1 MKRRAY
7 QTEALRGMQEFR
19 SFFLLWRRQGG
30 KSTTLAAG
38 ALHEMMTTPGRLV
51 TYASASLLLGREIVL
66 KEAEVLQRAI
76 KEFSTLAKSA
86 ELKLEIADSRSQI
99 AEEKEFS
106 PDDFAELFESQ
117 RLEFKL
123 WHDRTT
129 FSRTQVIAPNPATA
143 RGWSGTVMLDEF
155 GFIRDFRDL
164 WEAVEPIISS
174 DKSFRFIGATT
185 PPKDDAHYSY
195 ELTAP
200 ALGTEFPINAQG
212 NWYESEAGERVHRVD
227 IHDAYAAGQKLFD
240 RRSGKE
246 VSPQEHF
253 ARAEDKDAW
262 RRNYAVQHVLGGTS
276 AVGLLV
282 LETAQRRGVGECA
295 FFQIENDLEFDQALA
310 FVRSKI
316 GSGAV
321 GMGVDLATTTKESS
335 NPTATAIVE
344 RRGVDLI
351 VRAILIWKTAD
362 PAIALERMERICR
375 TIKDNGTGTLR
386 RVCIDATN
394 ERYFAADAR
403 KQLGGIAPV
412 ELVVGSEK
420 VERPG
425 SEPMNQKQFLGS
437 QLVGELEDNHV
448 WLPPERYVREDF
460 RLVKRDRGQ
469 FVCEPDAAGRHGD
482 TFDAVKLAVQA
493 LIGTGTEF
501 TGETLAQVNYQSRDR
516 AATLKREQ
524 WRMGTGKEWRI

>member
-7 QTEALRGMQEFR
+7 QSEALKGMQQYR

-30 KSTTLAAG
+30 KSTTLGSG
-38 ALHEMMTTPGRLV
+38 ALHEMMSTPGRLV

-66 KEAEVLQRAI
+66 KESAVLQEAI
-76 KEFSTLAKSA
+76 REFAVMAKKN
-86 ELKLEIADSRSQI
+86 ELKLEVADSRSHI
-99 AEEKEFS
+99 AQEFTAE
-106 PDDFAELFESQ
+106 DFAELFESQ

-174 DKSFRFIGATT
+174 DKSFKFIGATT

-200 ALGTEFPINAQG
+200 PLGTEFPINAAG

-227 IHDAYAAGQKLFD
+227 IHDAYAAGQKLYD
-240 RRSGKE
+240 RRSGLV
-246 VSPQEHF
+246 VSPEEHF
-253 ARAEDKDAW
+253 QRAEDKDAW
-262 RRNYAVQHVLGGTS
+262 RRNYAVMHVLGGTS
-276 AVGLLV
+276 AVGLLT
-282 LETAQRRGVGECA
+282 LETSQRRGIGECA
-295 FFQIENDLEFDQALA
+295 FFQIETDLEFEQALGW
-310 FVRSKI
+310 VREHL
-316 GSGAV
+316 GNGPV
-321 GMGVDLATTTKESS
+321 GMGVDLATTTKETS
-335 NPTATAIVE
+335 NPTSAVLVE

-351 VRAILIWKTAD
+351 ARAILTWKTSD
-362 PAIALERMERICR
+362 PALAMERITNLAKAVGER
-375 TIKDNGTGTLR
+375 KEGGRVR
-386 RVCIDATN
+386 RVCVDATN
-394 ERYFAADAR
+394 ERYFAADVR
-403 KQLGGIAPV
+403 KAMAGIAPV

-420 VERPG
+420 IERPG
-425 SEPMNQKQFLGS
+425 SEPMNMKQFLGS

-482 TFDAVKLAVQA
+482 TFDGTKLAVHA
-493 LIGTGTEF
+493 LLGNDGGAFTTETAAQVVYQNQQRGMRSREF
-501 TGETLAQVNYQSRDR
+501 TLNRSESY
-516 AATLKREQ
+516 
-524 WRMGTGKEWRI
+524 RI